1 MEEEKPGDVTIDLF
15 AALDMESEAVMER
28 LHELSSNQK
37 LGLLRGFLQINDWYI
52 FILTLLNTAFY
63 RIIRAVDI
71 MSIIFIASGLYVFFG

>member
-52 FILTLLNTAFY
+52 FILTLLYTAFY
-63 RIIRAVDI
+63 RIIRAIDI
-71 MSIIFIASGLYVFFG
+71 MSIIFIGSGLYVFFG